1 MLVNGR
7 GSWKL
12 RASPARLRSCA
23 VRPFIIVPS
32 KRTVP
37 VSLTSVPQMQFTS
50 VDLPEPF
57 GPISPTRSPGE
68 TDSAMASSATKPPKR
83 LPRPSTSSSGA
94 AITCPS
100 FAPLAQSV
108 LHQPDDPFRR
118 DDHEGHE
125 QESDDEH
132 VELGRD
138 GHGRPLLKGGHQ
150 DRADQRADPARG

>member
-12 RASPARLRSCA
+12 RASPARVRSCA
-23 VRPFIIVPS
+23 VRPFIFVPS

-37 VSLTSVPQMQFTS
+37 VSLTSVPQMQLTS

-57 GPISPTRSPGE
+57 DPISPTRSPGE
-68 TDSAMASSATKPPKR
+68 IDSSIPSSATKPPKR

-94 AITCPS
+94 AITCS
-100 FAPLAQSV
+100 SLAPLAQSV

-125 QESDDEH
+125 QESNDQN
-132 VELGRD
+132 VKLG
-138 GHGRPLLKGGHQ
+138 GEAHGR
-150 DRADQRADPARG
+150 